1 MASAIN
7 WFEIPVSDME
17 RAIKFYNNIF
27 GISMEVFEMTPGFPM
42 AMFPYE
48 SGSTTGGAIIQG
60 EGYVPSVEGS
70 LVYLNGGEDL
80 TAVINRVEAAGG
92 SITMPKMSIG
102 ENGFIAMFSDSEG
115 NKVGL
120 HSMA

>member
-17 RAIKFYNNIF
+17 RAVKFYNAIF
-27 GISMEVFEMTPGFPM
+27 EIGMDVFEMTPGFPM
-42 AMFPYE
+42 AMFPAE
-48 SGSTTGGAIIQG
+48 DGTGGAIIQG

-92 SITMPKMSIG
+92 SIIMPKMSIG
-102 ENGFIAMFSDSEG
+102 ENGFVAMFSDSEG

>member
-1 MASAIN
+1 MTNPIS

-17 RAIKFYNNIF
+17 RAVKFYSDIF
-27 GISMEVFEMTPGFPM
+27 GISMEVFEMSPGYPM
-42 AMFPYE
+42 AMFPSGE
-48 SGSTTGGAIIQG
+48 SNTGGALIQG

-80 TAVINRVEAAGG
+80 TAVIDRVEAAGG
-92 SITMPKMSIG
+92 SVTMPKTSIG
-102 ENGFIAMFSDSEG
+102 ENGFVAMFNDSEG

-120 HSMA
+120 HSMS

>member
-17 RAIKFYNNIF
+17 RAVKFYNDILD
-27 GISMEVFEMTPGFPM
+27 ISMEVFEMTPGFPM

-92 SITMPKMSIG
+92 TIIMPKMSIG

-120 HSMA
+120 HSMS